1 MRITLLYVC
10 VYDGIV
16 IFIIVIMCTHP
27 MYSCTDD
34 GIHTPEL
41 EQQSHQSTP
50 IFAIASVTYPRMR
63 GGTGVLEQVGYFGH
77 DDFNL
82 GIVLHGSCRICGG
95 RQCWHSHVASSH
107 TTDLEG
113 DTCEIPD
120 EMWGWGH
127 SAYNMNEED
136 FEKMFHRLVN
146 DQKDNLRLR
155 CKSRRPIP
163 WHPQDYTEGQRNSR
177 VSRSQGL
184 SWCTQTADGQLIL
197 RDDLSEDQTSVAH
210 EVEWYSANQGRGFL
224 IHAAGVIPNV
234 LVQSRKYQG
243 DFMQFDGRDLGVFN
257 WNNYILFTHE
267 VLEEFLDL
275 SCDNRMTHKG
285 YIRAKISTWMRSITY
300 GPKTLDV
307 NASVRK
313 IDLITRIRGQIITA
327 KLQGNTEHLTC
338 LLADLAQIQSSDTI
352 PEKYNSHGPVQD
364 GWDGAHDHVHAFS
377 DILLEFLEKPSL
389 PNIWTD
395 AIFEFMSLIDIDY
408 TDLFQCQCCT
418 VQVRDDSAELDFDHP
433 HHVHVVYDNSCKL
446 LDFILLRCP
455 ALAQSLMPV
464 IDALHYSG
472 HSNCSPLFNQKLNL
486 ATRSLNAALNEQVYS
501 IPLSTPTCMG
511 ITHMVND

>member
-1 MRITLLYVC
+1 
-10 VYDGIV
+10 
-16 IFIIVIMCTHP
+16 
-27 MYSCTDD
+27 
-34 GIHTPEL
+34 
-41 EQQSHQSTP
+41 
-50 IFAIASVTYPRMR
+50 
-63 GGTGVLEQVGYFGH
+63 
-77 DDFNL
+77 
-82 GIVLHGSCRICGG
+82 
-95 RQCWHSHVASSH
+95 
-107 TTDLEG
+107 
-113 DTCEIPD
+113 
-120 EMWGWGH
+120 
-127 SAYNMNEED
+127 
-136 FEKMFHRLVN
+136 
-146 DQKDNLRLR
+146 
-155 CKSRRPIP
+155 
-163 WHPQDYTEGQRNSR
+163 
-177 VSRSQGL
+177 
-184 SWCTQTADGQLIL
+184 
-197 RDDLSEDQTSVAH
+197 
-210 EVEWYSANQGRGFL
+210 
-224 IHAAGVIPNV
+224 
-234 LVQSRKYQG
+234 
-243 DFMQFDGRDLGVFN
+243 
-257 WNNYILFTHE
+257 
-267 VLEEFLDL
+267 
-275 SCDNRMTHKG
+275 
-285 YIRAKISTWMRSITY
+285 
-300 GPKTLDV
+300 
-307 NASVRK
+307 
-313 IDLITRIRGQIITA
+313 
-327 KLQGNTEHLTC
+327 LQGNKEHLTC

-377 DILLEFLEKPSL
+377 DILLEFLQKPSL